1 MSVEES
7 KKQSSNIVPIDPVE
21 ELIDDAKKLPKAD
34 QDRLVSKMEIY
45 SGQFPHPDI
54 LKEFEKLSPGIAKK
68 IFEAGLENSK
78 KRNELDEK
86 AMDYTQKD
94 NRRGQWMGFILAL
107 AFVVIGFILIMNGN
121 PYLSIAA
128 FFAPAVGIV
137 VPFVTKKREVTHS
150 KSEEAKEQE
159 SED

>member
-94 NRRGQWMGFILAL
+94 NRRGAVDGIY
-107 AFVVIGFILIMNGN
+107 
-121 PYLSIAA
+121 PCTSICSNRLY
-128 FFAPAVGIV
+128 PNN
-137 VPFVTKKREVTHS
+137 EW
-150 KSEEAKEQE
+150 
-159 SED
+159 